1 MAYTR
6 CIDMYNVT
14 NSVIVQ
20 VTSLVSEQ

>member
-14 NSVIVQ
+14 NSVIAQ
-20 VTSLVSEQ
+20 VTPLVSEQ